1 MGDKLLIVYT
11 SRAGATVGVAE
22 AVAEVLRVG
31 EVLRGGGAAVDVRP
45 AKEVTD
51 LSPYRAVVAGGAI
64 YMGQWMKDTVK
75 FVDRH
80 RDALSKMP
88 VAYFAV
94 CLTMKDDT
102 EENRCTVA
110 AYLDPVREKV
120 PEVEPVSVGLFAG
133 ALDPSKLS
141 FLFRT
146 IIKKMAAPEGDFR
159 DWDDIRAWARDLA
172 PLL

>member
-1 MGDKLLIVYT
+1 VGDKLLIVYT
-11 SRAGATVGVAE
+11 SRAGATAGVAE
-22 AVAEVLRVG
+22 TVG
-31 EVLRGGGAAVDVRP
+31 EVLRESGAEVDVRR

-75 FVDRH
+75 IIDRH

-133 ALDPSKLS
+133 ALDSSKLS
-141 FLFRT
+141 FLFRA
-146 IIKKMAAPEGDFR
+146 IIKKMDAPEGDFR
-159 DWDDIRAWARDLA
+159 DWEAIRAWAGELV
-172 PLL
+172 PLMGSA

>member
-1 MGDKLLIVYT
+1 MRDKILIAYT
-11 SRAGATVGVAE
+11 SRAGATAGVAE
-22 AVAEVLRVG
+22 TIG
-31 EVLRGGGAAVDVRP
+31 EVLREAGAAVDVRP

-51 LSPYRAVVAGGAI
+51 LSPYRAVVAGSAI
-64 YMGQWMKDTVK
+64 YMGQLMKDTMK

-94 CLTMKDDT
+94 CLGMKDAT
-102 EENRCTVA
+102 EEDRCTAA

-141 FLFRT
+141 FLFRA
-146 IIKKMAAPEGDFR
+146 IVKKMGAPEGDFR
-159 DWDDIRAWARDLA
+159 DWEAIRAWAEELA
-172 PLL
+172 PLLESAR